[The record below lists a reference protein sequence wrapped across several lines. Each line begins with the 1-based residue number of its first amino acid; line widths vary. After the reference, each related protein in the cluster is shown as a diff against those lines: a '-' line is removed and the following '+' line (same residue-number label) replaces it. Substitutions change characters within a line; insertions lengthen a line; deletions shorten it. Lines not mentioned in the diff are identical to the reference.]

1 VAVNVPPVYTGPE
14 NPVPAV
20 IVVPPEKAPDV
31 YDVPVVTTSP
41 KLVMVGILKHFI
53 HYFFNVGAK
62 SFLSD
67 PLLYRKSFNFIYD
80 GHD

>member
-1 VAVNVPPVYTGPE
+1 VKVPPVYTGPE
-14 NPVPAV
+14 KPVPAV
-20 IVVPPEKAPDV
+20 IVAPPDKAPDV

-62 SFLSD
+62 SFLSN
-67 PLLYRKSFNFIYD
+67 PLLHWESFNVIYD
-80 GHD
+80 VHD